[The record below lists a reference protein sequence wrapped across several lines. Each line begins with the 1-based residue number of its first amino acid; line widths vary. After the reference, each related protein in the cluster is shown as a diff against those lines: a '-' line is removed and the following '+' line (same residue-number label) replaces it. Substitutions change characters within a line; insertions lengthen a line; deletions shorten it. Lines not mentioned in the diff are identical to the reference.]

1 MARDWAVG
9 STIELILNK
18 VKVIAP
24 DNEAMIPFAIGFE
37 DGLWHVDLMVKRKP
51 NIEYDIHA
59 EHEDLKQALRGMYIR
74 LGNWKVLERQ
84 DLS

>member
-1 MARDWAVG
+1 VARDWAVG
-9 STIELILNK
+9 STIELIFNK
-18 VKVIAP
+18 MAVIAP
-24 DNEAMIPFAIGFE
+24 DNVALIPFAIGFE
-37 DGLWHVDLMVKRKP
+37 DGKWHVDLMVKRAG

-59 EHEDLKQALRGMYIR
+59 EHADLKAALRGMYIR